1 MQGDIFGGVFLKD
14 FSNPLISFYMTV
26 KNGQEV
32 VSDAIESVLDQT
44 YQNLELIVVDD
55 GSDDDTVS
63 VVKGFSKQDSR
74 IKLIESGGVG
84 RARALNIAVNNA
96 AGEYLLNLDADD
108 YAHPRRAELQV
119 GFMEREGIEF
129 VASKGVFVFDDEK
142 PCWDDSVSVRNT
154 GFEIVGNS
162 IAYKNSINHSSVA
175 FSRCLA
181 FKLMPLYNEDRQ
193 KQIDHDLWIRMQ
205 ANGVCLSLL
214 SAGLVAKRIHS
225 GQSFENKQRAKYL
238 WSSFCLKFS
247 ASLKMGAPA
256 WVYPYLILK
265 FFYGFA
271 PQSFRVRLR
280 DSFR

>member
-84 RARALNIAVNNA
+84 RARALNVAVNNA
-96 AGEYLLNLDADD
+96 SGEYLLNLDADD

-119 GFMEREGIEF
+119 KFLRESGEVF
-129 VASKGVFVFDDEK
+129 VASKSIFVFDVDK
-142 PCWDDSVSVRNT
+142 PEWVGLGSPDKCLESTSVND
-154 GFEIVGNS
+154 S
-162 IAYKNSINHSSVA
+162 IAFQNSINHSSVC
-175 FSRCLA
+175 FSRELIY
-181 FKLMPLYNEDRQ
+181 FFDGFYDEDR
-193 KQIDHDLWIRMQ
+193 KAQIDYELWIRL
-205 ANGVCLSLL
+205 ALRGVKLNVVD
-214 SAGLVAKRIHS
+214 GFFVAKRIHS
-225 GQSFENKQRAKYL
+225 SQSFENKKRIRYLLSALVLNFRAISALDK
-238 WSSFCLKFS
+238 SFIYYFL
-247 ASLKMGAPA
+247 A
-256 WVYPYLILK
+256 VIK
-265 FFYGFA
+265 FFYGSL
-271 PQSFRVRLR
+271 PQSFRVFLR
-280 DSFR
+280 RMF